1 MSISEF
7 IRYVTV
13 VSSVFILAGCSPRQE
28 KNETDDEIVIIV
40 DGLAYSDRF
49 YFEYGKEEGAYS
61 MRTGQVPF
69 TYLSI
74 DPEEKITEI
83 KENGDTTTVSLNA
96 EWMFVKYNFNPNASS
111 DFIAHKGDTVLIK
124 RDTSKIYSRAQPQ
137 IRILNRDVK
146 PLDTEYRK
154 AYLERF
160 GSYEGL
166 TIEEVENHHTLLWDI
181 YDFDF
186 RRGFKAWNEYGIRHN
201 DAIVETLEKEQV
213 WIDSLNTTGMFSEPA
228 YWYFKERN
236 RWALKKRKEF
246 GYKGSLGESVADS
259 IFRADYDKD
268 RFDSDVYGFYR
279 GFMNSVAYSSYFP
292 KYVQVSQGS
301 TCDWEYTY
309 AKLQNDT
316 LIKGTPFFETFMIRT
331 LDGMV
336 QDFPKHK
343 SKKYVDMTVAAVDS
357 TFANTLTERYHDAFA
372 EDMMVE
378 NEVVLMSPD
387 GKKTSLSKVLNSLKG
402 KVVYVDFWASWCRP
416 CCAEMEP
423 AAELRER
430 MKGKD
435 VEFIYLSTDEDHS
448 KMCASLDKLKLTGC
462 QVYRILNPKAAKFMY
477 EYNIQLIPR
486 YMIIDKNGKIV
497 NDNAP
502 RPSAEETVYLL
513 NELIL

>member
-1 MSISEF
+1 MNMKQVLTTIALL
-7 IRYVTV
+7 I
-13 VSSVFILAGCSPRQE
+13 ILVGCSTSKQSSE
-28 KNETDDEIVIIV
+28 GSNEVVIIV

-61 MRTGQVPF
+61 MRTNHAPF

-74 DPEEKITEI
+74 DPAEEITDIQES
-83 KENGDTTTVSLNA
+83 GDTTSVTLDA
-96 EWMFVKYNFNPNASS
+96 EWMFVKYNFNPHASS
-111 DFIAHKGDTVLIK
+111 DFIAHKGDTVRIR

-137 IRILNRDVK
+137 ISILNRDAK

-154 AYLERF
+154 AYLDRF

-186 RRGFKAWNEYGIRHN
+186 TQGFKAWNEYGMRHN
-201 DAIVETLEKEQV
+201 GAIVETLEKENI
-213 WIDSLNTTGMFSEPA
+213 WIDSLNTAGMFSEPA
-228 YWYFKERN
+228 YRYFKERN
-236 RWALKKRKEF
+236 RWSLKKRKVF
-246 GYKGSLGESVADS
+246 GYKGSVAEAVADS
-259 IFRADYDKD
+259 IFKADYDKD
-268 RFDSDVYGFYR
+268 RFDSDVYGFYK

-309 AKLQNDT
+309 TKLQKDT
-316 LIKGTPFFETFMIRT
+316 LIKGSSLYDSFLIMT

-357 TFANTLTERYHDAFA
+357 TFAKTLTERYHDAFA

-378 NEVVLMSPD
+378 NEVLLMRPD
-387 GKKTSLSKVLNSLKG
+387 GRKTTLDKVLHEVRG
-402 KVVYVDFWASWCRP
+402 KVAYVDFWASWCRP

-435 VEFIYLSTDEDHS
+435 IEFIYLSTDEDHS
-448 KMCASLDKLKLTGC
+448 KMCGSLDKLKLTGC

-502 RPSAEETVYLL
+502 RPSSEEIAH
-513 NELIL
+513 ILSEFL

>member
-1 MSISEF
+1 MKRILT
-7 IRYVTV
+7 TV
-13 VSSVFILAGCSPRQE
+13 VLLMILVGCSTRTQFLVE
-28 KNETDDEIVIIV
+28 NNEVIIIV

-61 MRTGQVPF
+61 MRVNQVPF

-74 DPEEKITEI
+74 DPEENITDI
-83 KENGDTTTVSLNA
+83 RENGDTTTVTLDA
-96 EWMFVKYNFNPNASS
+96 EWMFVKYNFNPHASS
-111 DFIAHKGDTVLIK
+111 DFIAHKGDTVLIR

-137 IRILNRDVK
+137 ISILNRDAK
-146 PLDTEYRK
+146 TLDTEYRK
-154 AYLERF
+154 AYLDRF

-186 RRGFKAWNEYGIRHN
+186 TQGFKAWNEYGMRHN
-201 DAIVETLEKEQV
+201 GAIVETLEKENI
-213 WIDSLNTTGMFSEPA
+213 WIDSLNTAGTFSEPA
-228 YWYFKERN
+228 YRYFKERN
-236 RWALKKRKEF
+236 RWSLKKRKVF
-246 GYKGSLGESVADS
+246 GYKGSVAEAVADS

-268 RFDSDVYGFYR
+268 RFDADVYGFYK

-316 LIKGTPFFETFMIRT
+316 LIKGTPFFEAFLIRT

-357 TFANTLTERYHDAFA
+357 TFAKTLTERYHDAFA
-372 EDMMVE
+372 EEMMVE
-378 NEVVLMSPD
+378 NEVLLMSPD
-387 GKKTSLSKVLNSLKG
+387 GKKTSLTKVLNSMKG

-416 CCAEMEP
+416 CCAEMES

-435 VEFIYLSTDEDHS
+435 VEFIYLSTDDDHS

-462 QVYRILNPKAAKFMY
+462 KVYRILNPKAAKFMY
-477 EYNIQLIPR
+477 EYNINLIPR
-486 YMIIDKNGKIV
+486 YMLIDKNGKIV

-502 RPSAEETVYLL
+502 RPSSEEID
-513 NELIL
+513 LILAELL

>member
-1 MSISEF
+1 MQ
-7 IRYVTV
+7 R
-13 VSSVFILAGCSPRQE
+13 ILATIALVVVLVGCSTKQE
-28 KNETDDEIVIIV
+28 SMVENNEVVIIV

-61 MRTGQVPF
+61 MMTNHAPF

-74 DPEEKITEI
+74 DPAEDITDI
-83 KENGDTTTVSLNA
+83 RENGDTTSVTLDS
-96 EWMFVKYNFNPNASS
+96 EWMFVKYNFNPHASS
-111 DFIAHKGDTVLIK
+111 DFIVHKGDTVLIR

-137 IRILNRDVK
+137 ISILNRDAK

-154 AYLERF
+154 AYLDRF

-166 TIEEVENHHTLLWDI
+166 TIEEVENHRTLLWDI

-186 RRGFKAWNEYGIRHN
+186 TQGFKAWNEYGMRHHA
-201 DAIVETLEKEQV
+201 AIVETLEKEKV
-213 WIDSLNTTGMFSEPA
+213 WIDSLNTAGMFSEPA
-228 YWYFKERN
+228 YIYFKERN
-236 RWALKKRKEF
+236 IWTIKKRKEF
-246 GYKGSLGESVADS
+246 GHKGSLGEAVADS
-259 IFRADYDKD
+259 IFKADYDKD
-268 RFDSDVYGFYR
+268 RFDADVYGFYK

-316 LIKGTPFFETFMIRT
+316 LIKGTPFFEAFLIRT

-357 TFANTLTERYHDAFA
+357 TFAKTLTERYHDAFA
-372 EDMMVE
+372 EEMMVE
-378 NEVVLMSPD
+378 NEVLLMSPD
-387 GKKTSLSKVLNSLKG
+387 GKKTSLTKVLNSMKG

-416 CCAEMEP
+416 CCAEMES

-435 VEFIYLSTDEDHS
+435 VEFIYLSTDDDHS

-462 QVYRILNPKAAKFMY
+462 KVYRILNPKAAKFMY
-477 EYNIQLIPR
+477 EYNINLIPR
-486 YMIIDKNGKIV
+486 YMLIDKNGKIV

-502 RPSAEETVYLL
+502 RPSSEEIERIIMSLQ
-513 NELIL
+513 

>member
-1 MSISEF
+1 MKQVLTTIALLTTL
-7 IRYVTV
+7 V
-13 VSSVFILAGCSPRQE
+13 GCSTRQQSIVE
-28 KNETDDEIVIIV
+28 NIEVVIIV

-61 MRTGQVPF
+61 MRVNQTPF

-74 DPEEKITEI
+74 DPEEDITDIRES
-83 KENGDTTTVSLNA
+83 GDTTTVTLDA
-96 EWMFVKYNFNPNASS
+96 EWMFVKYYFNPNASS
-111 DFIAHKGDTVLIK
+111 DFIAHKGDTVLIR

-137 IRILNRDVK
+137 ICIRNRNAK

-154 AYLERF
+154 AFLERF

-186 RRGFKAWNEYGIRHN
+186 RRGVKAWNEYGIRHN
-201 DAIVETLEKEQV
+201 CAIVKTLEKEKV
-213 WIDSLNTTGMFSEPA
+213 WIDSLNTAGMFSEPA
-228 YWYFKERN
+228 YRYFKERN
-236 RWALKKRKEF
+236 MWSLKKRREF
-246 GYKGSLGESVADS
+246 GFKGFIGETVADS

-316 LIKGTPFFETFMIRT
+316 LIKGTPFFETFLTRT
-331 LDGMV
+331 LDGML

-343 SKKYVDMTVAAVDS
+343 SKKYVDMTVAAIDP
-357 TFANTLTERYHDAFA
+357 TFANTLKERYHDAFA
-372 EDMMVE
+372 EDKMVE
-378 NEVVLMSPD
+378 NEVLLMDPE
-387 GKKTSLSKVLNSLKG
+387 GKKTNLSKLLNSMKG

-423 AAELRER
+423 AAELREKMR
-430 MKGKD
+430 GKD

-448 KMCASLDKLKLTGC
+448 KMCEALDKLKLTGC
-462 QVYRILNPKAAKFMY
+462 KVYRILNPKAAKFMY
-477 EYNIQLIPR
+477 VYNIQLIPR

-502 RPSAEETVYLL
+502 RPSSEEIEKILSTLL
-513 NELIL
+513 

>member
-1 MSISEF
+1 MLLIALA
-7 IRYVTV
+7 
-13 VSSVFILAGCSPRQE
+13 ILSACTSRQKAPE
-28 KNETDDEIVIIV
+28 ERNEVVIIV
-40 DGLAYSDRF
+40 DGLAYSERF
-49 YFEYGKEEGAYS
+49 YYEYGKEEGAYS
-61 MRTGQVPF
+61 MRTNQETF
-69 TYLSI
+69 SFSSN
-74 DPEEKITEI
+74 DPDEDITDI
-83 KENGDTTTVSLNA
+83 RENGDTTTVTLNA

-124 RDTSKIYSRAQPQ
+124 RDTAKIYSRAQPQ
-137 IRILNRDVK
+137 ISILNRDAK

-186 RRGFKAWNEYGIRHN
+186 RRGFKAWDEYGMRHHA
-201 DAIVETLEKEQV
+201 AIVETLEKEKV
-213 WIDSLNTTGMFSEPA
+213 WIDSLNTAGMFSEPA
-228 YWYFKERN
+228 YMYFKERN
-236 RWALKKRKEF
+236 RWTIKKRREF
-246 GYKGSLGESVADS
+246 GYKGSLGEAVADS

-268 RFDSDVYGFYR
+268 RFDSDVYGFYK
-279 GFMNSVAYSSYFP
+279 GFMNSVAYSSCFP

-309 AKLQNDT
+309 AKLQKDT
-316 LIKGTPFFETFMIRT
+316 LIKGTPFFEGFLIRT

-357 TFANTLTERYHDAFA
+357 TFANTLKERYHDAFA
-372 EDMMVE
+372 EEMMVE
-378 NEVVLMSPD
+378 NEVLLMSPD
-387 GKKTSLSKVLNSLKG
+387 GKKTSLSKVLNSMKG

-430 MKGKD
+430 LKGKD

-448 KMCASLDKLKLTGC
+448 KMCGSLDKLKLTGC
-462 QVYRILNPKAAKFMY
+462 KVYRIQNPKAAKFMY
-477 EYNIQLIPR
+477 EYNINLIPR
-486 YMIIDKNGKIV
+486 YMLIDKNGRIV

-502 RPSAEETVYLL
+502 RPSSDKLEQQMTALL
-513 NELIL
+513 

>member
-7 IRYVTV
+7 IRYATV
-13 VSSVFILAGCSPRQE
+13 VSSLFILAGCSPRQE

-49 YFEYGKEEGAYS
+49 YFEFGKEEGAYS

-69 TYLSI
+69 RYLSI
-74 DPEEKITEI
+74 DPEETIIEI
-83 KENGDTTTVSLNA
+83 KENGDTTIVSLNA
-96 EWMFVKYNFNPNASS
+96 EWMFVKYSFNPNASS
-111 DFIAHKGDTVLIK
+111 DFIAHKGDTVLIR
-124 RDTSKIYSRAQPQ
+124 RDTSKVYSRAQPQ
-137 IRILNRDVK
+137 ISILNRDAK

-201 DAIVETLEKEQV
+201 DAIVETLEKENV

-228 YWYFKERN
+228 YRYFKERN
-236 RWALKKRKEF
+236 RWSLKKRKEF

-316 LIKGTPFFETFMIRT
+316 LIKGTPFFETFLVQT

-336 QDFPKHK
+336 QDFPKQK

-378 NEVVLMSPD
+378 NEVLLMSPD
-387 GKKTSLSKVLNSLKG
+387 GKKTNLNKLLNSLKG

-435 VEFIYLSTDEDHS
+435 IEFIYLSKDEDHS
-448 KMCASLDKLKLTGC
+448 KMCESLDKLKLTGC

-513 NELIL
+513 NELI

>member
-1 MSISEF
+1 MQ
-7 IRYVTV
+7 R
-13 VSSVFILAGCSPRQE
+13 ILATIALVVVLVGCSTKQE
-28 KNETDDEIVIIV
+28 SMVENNEVIIIV

-61 MRTGQVPF
+61 MRVNQAPF
-69 TYLSI
+69 IYLSI
-74 DPEEKITEI
+74 DPEENITDI
-83 KENGDTTTVSLNA
+83 RENGDTTTVTLDA
-96 EWMFVKYNFNPNASS
+96 EWMFVKYNFNPHASS
-111 DFIAHKGDTVLIK
+111 DFIAHKGDTVLIR

-137 IRILNRDVK
+137 ISILNRDAK
-146 PLDTEYRK
+146 TLDTEYRK
-154 AYLERF
+154 AYLDRF

-186 RRGFKAWNEYGIRHN
+186 TQGFKAWNEFGMRHN
-201 DAIVETLEKEQV
+201 GAIVETLEKENI
-213 WIDSLNTTGMFSEPA
+213 WIDSLNTAGTFSEPA
-228 YWYFKERN
+228 YRYFKERN
-236 RWALKKRKEF
+236 RWSLKKRKVF
-246 GYKGSLGESVADS
+246 GYKGSVAEAVADS

-268 RFDSDVYGFYR
+268 RFDADVYGFYK
-279 GFMNSVAYSSYFP
+279 GFMHSVAYSSYFP

-316 LIKGTPFFETFMIRT
+316 LIKGTPFFEAFLIRT

-343 SKKYVDMTVAAVDS
+343 SKKYVDMTVAAADS
-357 TFANTLTERYHDAFA
+357 TFANTLKERYHDAFA

-378 NEVVLMSPD
+378 NEVLLMSPD
-387 GKKTSLSKVLNSLKG
+387 RKKTSLTKVLNSMKG
-402 KVVYVDFWASWCRP
+402 KVVYVDFWASWCLP
-416 CCAEMEP
+416 CCAEMKP

-435 VEFIYLSTDEDHS
+435 VEFIYLSTDDDHS

-462 QVYRILNPKAAKFMY
+462 KVYRILNPKAAKFMY
-477 EYNIQLIPR
+477 EYNINLIPR
-486 YMIIDKNGKIV
+486 YMLIDKNGKIV

-502 RPSAEETVYLL
+502 SPSSEEI
-513 NELIL
+513 ELILAELL

>member
-1 MSISEF
+1 M
-7 IRYVTV
+7 
-13 VSSVFILAGCSPRQE
+13 ILVGCSTRTQFLVE
-28 KNETDDEIVIIV
+28 NNDVVIIV

-49 YFEYGKEEGAYS
+49 YYEYGKEEGAYS
-61 MRTGQVPF
+61 MRTNHVVF
-69 TYLSI
+69 SFSSI
-74 DPEEKITEI
+74 DSNEDITDI
-83 KENGDTTTVSLNA
+83 RENGDTTTVTLNA

-111 DFIAHKGDTVLIK
+111 DFIVHKGDTVLIK
-124 RDTSKIYSRAQPQ
+124 RDTAKIYSRAQPQ
-137 IRILNRDVK
+137 ISILNRDAK

-186 RRGFKAWNEYGIRHN
+186 RRGFKAWSEYGMLHHE
-201 DAIVETLEKEQV
+201 AIMETLEIEQV
-213 WIDSLNTTGMFSEPA
+213 RIDSLNTAGMFSEPA
-228 YWYFKERN
+228 YRYFKERI
-236 RWALKKRKEF
+236 RWSLKKRKEV
-246 GYKGSLGESVADS
+246 GDKGSLGEAIADS
-259 IFRADYDKD
+259 IFKADYDKD
-268 RFDSDVYGFYR
+268 RFDTDVYGFYK

-316 LIKGTPFFETFMIRT
+316 LIKGTPFFETFLIRT

-372 EDMMVE
+372 EEMMVE
-378 NEVVLMSPD
+378 NEVLLMSPD
-387 GKKTSLSKVLNSLKG
+387 GKKTSLSKVLSSMKG

-435 VEFIYLSTDEDHS
+435 IEFIYLSTDEDHS
-448 KMCASLDKLKLTGC
+448 KMCGSLDKLKLTGC
-462 QVYRILNPKAAKFMY
+462 KVYRILNPKAAKFMY
-477 EYNIQLIPR
+477 EYNINLIPR
-486 YMIIDKNGKIV
+486 YMLIDKNGKIV

-502 RPSAEETVYLL
+502 RPSSKEI
-513 NELIL
+513 ELILAELL

>member
-1 MSISEF
+1 MNMKQVLTTIALL
-7 IRYVTV
+7 I
-13 VSSVFILAGCSPRQE
+13 ILVGCSTSKQSSE
-28 KNETDDEIVIIV
+28 GSNEVVIIV

-69 TYLSI
+69 RYLSI
-74 DPEEKITEI
+74 DPEEDITAIRES
-83 KENGDTTTVSLNA
+83 GDTTSVTLDA
-96 EWMFVKYNFNPNASS
+96 EWMFVKYNFNPHASS
-111 DFIAHKGDTVLIK
+111 DFIVHKGDTVRIR

-137 IRILNRDVK
+137 ISILNRDAK

-181 YDFDF
+181 YGFDF
-186 RRGFKAWNEYGIRHN
+186 TQGFKAWNEYGMRHN
-201 DAIVETLEKEQV
+201 GAIVETLEKENI
-213 WIDSLNTTGMFSEPA
+213 WIDSLNTAGMFSEPA
-228 YWYFKERN
+228 YRYFKERN
-236 RWALKKRKEF
+236 RWSLKKRKVF
-246 GYKGSLGESVADS
+246 GYKGSVEEAVADS

-268 RFDSDVYGFYR
+268 RFDSDVYGFYK

-292 KYVQVSQGS
+292 KYIQVSQGS

-316 LIKGTPFFETFMIRT
+316 LIKGTPFFETFLIRT

-343 SKKYVDMTVAAVDS
+343 SKKYVDMTVASVDS
-357 TFANTLTERYHDAFA
+357 TFANTLKERYHDAFA

-378 NEVVLMSPD
+378 NEVLLMSPD
-387 GKKTSLSKVLNSLKG
+387 GMKTSLSKVLNSLKG

-435 VEFIYLSTDEDHS
+435 IEFIYLSTDEDHS
-448 KMCASLDKLKLTGC
+448 KMCGALDELKLTDC
-462 QVYRILNPKAAKFMY
+462 KVYRILNPKAAKFMY

-502 RPSAEETVYLL
+502 RPSSEEIGH
-513 NELIL
+513 ILSESR

>member
-7 IRYVTV
+7 IRYATV
-13 VSSVFILAGCSPRQE
+13 VSSLFILGGCSPRQE

-49 YFEYGKEEGAYS
+49 YFEFGKEEGAYS

-111 DFIAHKGDTVLIK
+111 DFIAHKGDTVLIR
-124 RDTSKIYSRAQPQ
+124 RDTSKVYSRAQPQ
-137 IRILNRDVK
+137 ISILNRDAK

-186 RRGFKAWNEYGIRHN
+186 RRGFKAWSEYGMRHHA
-201 DAIVETLEKEQV
+201 AIVEALEKEKF
-213 WIDSLNTTGMFSEPA
+213 WIDSLNTAEMFSEPA
-228 YWYFKERN
+228 YRYFKERN
-236 RWALKKRKEF
+236 RWSLKKRKEF

-259 IFRADYDKD
+259 IFKADYDKD
-268 RFDSDVYGFYR
+268 RFGSDVYGFYK

-316 LIKGTPFFETFMIRT
+316 LIKGTPFFETFLVQT

-336 QDFPKHK
+336 QDFPKQK

-372 EDMMVE
+372 EEMMVE
-378 NEVVLMSPD
+378 NEVLLMSPD
-387 GKKTSLSKVLNSLKG
+387 GKKTSLTKVLNSMKG

-435 VEFIYLSTDEDHS
+435 IEFIYLSKDKDHS
-448 KMCASLDKLKLTGC
+448 KMCESLDKLKLTGC

-513 NELIL
+513 NELI

>member
-1 MSISEF
+1 MNISEF
-7 IRYVTV
+7 IHYATIVA
-13 VSSVFILAGCSPRQE
+13 SLFILGGCSSMKDAHE
-28 KNETDDEIVIIV
+28 MNNEVVIIV

-49 YFEYGKEEGAYS
+49 YHEYGKEEGAYS
-61 MRTGQVPF
+61 MRTGQIPF
-69 TYLSI
+69 RYLSI
-74 DPEEKITEI
+74 DPEEDITDIRES
-83 KENGDTTTVSLNA
+83 GDTTTVTLDA
-96 EWMFVKYNFNPNASS
+96 EWMVVKYNFNPHASS
-111 DFIAHKGDTVLIK
+111 DFIAHKGDTVLIR

-137 IRILNRDVK
+137 ISVMNRDAK

-166 TIEEVENHHTLLWDI
+166 TIEEVENHHTLLWNI
-181 YDFDF
+181 YGFDF
-186 RRGFKAWNEYGIRHN
+186 RRGFKAWNEYGMRHN
-201 DAIVETLEKEQV
+201 NAILETLKKENV
-213 WIDSLNTTGMFSEPA
+213 WIDSLNTAGMFSEPA
-228 YWYFKERN
+228 YRYFKERN
-236 RWALKKRKEF
+236 IWAIKKRKEF
-246 GYKGSLGESVADS
+246 GYKGSLGEAVADS
-259 IFRADYDKD
+259 IFKADYDKD
-268 RFDSDVYGFYR
+268 RFDSDVYGFYK

-316 LIKGTPFFETFMIRT
+316 LIKRTPFFETFLIRT

-343 SKKYVDMTVAAVDS
+343 SKKYVDMTVTAVDS
-357 TFANTLTERYHDAFA
+357 TFANTLKERYHDAFA

-378 NEVVLMSPD
+378 NEMLLMSPD
-387 GKKTSLSKVLNSLKG
+387 GKKTNLSKLMNSLKG

-448 KMCASLDKLKLTGC
+448 KMCESLDKLKLTGC
-462 QVYRILNPKAAKFMY
+462 KVYRILNPKAAKFMY
-477 EYNIQLIPR
+477 EYNINLIPR

-502 RPSAEETVYLL
+502 RPSAEGITSLFKE
-513 NELIL
+513 

>member
-7 IRYVTV
+7 IRYATV
-13 VSSVFILAGCSPRQE
+13 VSSLFILGGCSPRQE

-49 YFEYGKEEGAYS
+49 YFEFGKEEGAYS

-69 TYLSI
+69 RYLSI
-74 DPEEKITEI
+74 DPEETITEI

-96 EWMFVKYNFNPNASS
+96 DWMFVKYNFNPNASS
-111 DFIAHKGDTVLIK
+111 DFIAHKGDTVLIR
-124 RDTSKIYSRAQPQ
+124 RDTSKVYSRAQPQ
-137 IRILNRDVK
+137 ISILNRDAK

-201 DAIVETLEKEQV
+201 DAIVETLEKENI
-213 WIDSLNTTGMFSEPA
+213 WIDSLNTAGMFSEPA
-228 YWYFKERN
+228 YRYFKERN
-236 RWALKKRKEF
+236 RWSLKKRKVF
-246 GYKGSLGESVADS
+246 GYKGSVAEAVADS

-268 RFDSDVYGFYR
+268 RFDSDVYGFYK

-316 LIKGTPFFETFMIRT
+316 LIKGTPFFETFLVQT

-336 QDFPKHK
+336 QDFPKQK

-378 NEVVLMSPD
+378 NEVLLMSPD
-387 GKKTSLSKVLNSLKG
+387 GKKTNLNKLLNSLKG

-435 VEFIYLSTDEDHS
+435 IEFIYLSKDEDHS
-448 KMCASLDKLKLTGC
+448 KMCESLDKLKLTGC

-513 NELIL
+513 NELI

>member
-1 MSISEF
+1 MKQVLTTIALL
-7 IRYVTV
+7 I
-13 VSSVFILAGCSPRQE
+13 ILVGCSTSKQSSE
-28 KNETDDEIVIIV
+28 GSNEVVIIV

-49 YFEYGKEEGAYS
+49 YFEFGKEDGAYS

-69 TYLSI
+69 RYLSI
-74 DPEEKITEI
+74 DPEETITEI
-83 KENGDTTTVSLNA
+83 KENGDTTIVSLNA

-111 DFIAHKGDTVLIK
+111 DFIAHKGDTVLIR
-124 RDTSKIYSRAQPQ
+124 RDTSKVYSRAQPQ
-137 IRILNRDVK
+137 ISILNRDAK

-154 AYLERF
+154 AYLDRF

-186 RRGFKAWNEYGIRHN
+186 TQGFKAWNEYGMRHN
-201 DAIVETLEKEQV
+201 GAIVETLEKENI
-213 WIDSLNTTGMFSEPA
+213 WIDSLNTAGMFSEPA
-228 YWYFKERN
+228 YRYFKERN

-246 GYKGSLGESVADS
+246 GYKESLGEAVADS

-268 RFDSDVYGFYR
+268 RFDSDVYGFYK

-301 TCDWEYTY
+301 ICDWEYTY

-316 LIKGTPFFETFMIRT
+316 LIKGTPFFETFLIRA

-343 SKKYVDMTVAAVDS
+343 SKKYVDMTVTAVDS
-357 TFANTLTERYHDAFA
+357 TFANTLKERYYDAFA

-378 NEVVLMSPD
+378 NEVLLMSPD
-387 GKKTSLSKVLNSLKG
+387 GKKTNLNKLLNSLKG

-423 AAELRER
+423 AAALRER

-435 VEFIYLSTDEDHS
+435 VEFIYLSKDEDHS
-448 KMCASLDKLKLTGC
+448 KMCESLDKLKLTGC
-462 QVYRILNPKAAKFMY
+462 KVYRILNPKAAKFIY

-502 RPSAEETVYLL
+502 RPSSKEIERVVTSLL
-513 NELIL
+513 